1 MEQFRE
7 LEEDLSALFLTLDKK
22 SLRNLGSFFKKQ
34 TRFFDYNRR
43 KGSYKTRKGIMTCE
57 RQDREEEEMEEE
69 D

>member
-22 SLRNLGSFFKKQ
+22 SLRNLGSFLK
-34 TRFFDYNRR
+34 NRPVFLIIIE
-43 KGSYKTRKGIMTCE
+43 GSYKTRKGIMTCE

>member
-34 TRFFDYNRR
+34 TRFLIIIE
-43 KGSYKTRKGIMTCE
+43 GSYKTRKGIMTCE